1 MENKFR
7 QSLLDKSVFSVTW
20 ELVPGRGAKEK
31 AQEIVF
37 SSAEAAVKCGKIHGL
52 TITDNPGGNPAISAE
67 FLGAEIVRMGI
78 EPLVHFTCKDKNR
91 NQMEGLLHGL
101 TRAGVRN
108 MLIMTGDYPV
118 SGFGGRPKPVFDLD
132 PVHAFNLVGELNAGL
147 QV

>member
-1 MENKFR
+1 MENKFKEA
-7 QSLLDKSVFSVTW
+7 LLDKSVFSVTW

-31 AQEIVF
+31 AQETIF
-37 SSAEAAVKCGKIHGL
+37 ANAAAAAKNEKIHGL

-101 TRAGVRN
+101 TR
-108 MLIMTGDYPV
+108 
-118 SGFGGRPKPVFDLD
+118 
-132 PVHAFNLVGELNAGL
+132 
-147 QV
+147 